1 MRRPSSL
8 RVTPLSRF
16 GAEVVGT
23 SLRSSLANEPVAA
36 QVRQA
41 LDEHGLLVFRGQSD
55 LKPEHH
61 VALGSWFGSV
71 FPLPSR
77 FQHPRAPHADVLL
90 RVSNAESEG
99 LVGVGTT
106 GWHMDGLSYAT
117 PFGVALLH
125 IAEVPRRGPTL
136 FLPLH
141 PLVETLR
148 RQQPGWE
155 RLSMRC
161 GTGKAAVHHPLLF
174 AHPRS
179 PARFGVCLGKT
190 SGLVR
195 DRGTAQESE
204 LGEAEAEAALAA
216 LDAHVA
222 AHAAAHTYAHEWRAG
237 DTLLVD
243 NLQVAHLAPPETM
256 LPPEEIGLRVLHR
269 VVVAGVEGL
278 RGIAGTAAVAAAAAG
293 G

>member
-16 GAEVVGT
+16 GAEIAGI
-23 SLRSSLANEPVAA
+23 SLRSSLASEPVAA

-41 LDEHGLLVFRGQSD
+41 LDEHGLLIFRGQSD
-55 LKPEHH
+55 LRPEHH

-77 FQHPRAPHADVLL
+77 FQHPRAPHADVL
-90 RVSNAESEG
+90 RVSNAEGEG
-99 LVGVGTT
+99 FVGVGTT

-125 IAEVPRRGPTL
+125 IAEVPRHGPTL
-136 FLPLH
+136 LLPLH

-161 GTGKAAVHHPLLF
+161 GTGEAAVHHPLLF
-174 AHPRS
+174 AHPRT

-204 LGEAEAEAALAA
+204 LGEAEVAATLAT

-222 AHAAAHTYAHEWRAG
+222 TH
-237 DTLLVD
+237 
-243 NLQVAHLAPPETM
+243 APPETM
-256 LPPEEIGLRVLHR
+256 LPPREIGLRVLHR
-269 VVVAGVEGL
+269 VVVAGVDGL
-278 RGIAGTAAVAAAAAG
+278 RGIAGTASAAG
-293 G
+293 

>member
-16 GAEVVGT
+16 GAEIAGI
-23 SLRSSLANEPVAA
+23 SLRSSLASEPVAA

-41 LDEHGLLVFRGQSD
+41 LDEHGLLIFRGQSD
-55 LKPEHH
+55 LRPEHH

-77 FQHPRAPHADVLL
+77 FQHPRAPHADVL
-90 RVSNAESEG
+90 RVSNAEGEG
-99 LVGVGTT
+99 FVGVGTT

-125 IAEVPRRGPTL
+125 IAEVPRHGPTL
-136 FLPLH
+136 LLPLH

-161 GTGKAAVHHPLLF
+161 GTGEAAVHHPLLF
-174 AHPRS
+174 AHPRT
-179 PARFGVCLGKT
+179 PARFGVCLGK
-190 SGLVR
+190 S
-195 DRGTAQESE
+195 
-204 LGEAEAEAALAA
+204 
-216 LDAHVA
+216 
-222 AHAAAHTYAHEWRAG
+222 
-237 DTLLVD
+237 
-243 NLQVAHLAPPETM
+243 
-256 LPPEEIGLRVLHR
+256 
-269 VVVAGVEGL
+269 
-278 RGIAGTAAVAAAAAG
+278 
-293 G
+293 

>member
-16 GAEVVGT
+16 GAEIAGI
-23 SLRSSLANEPVAA
+23 SLRSSLASEPVAA

-41 LDEHGLLVFRGQSD
+41 LDEHGLLIFRGQSD
-55 LKPEHH
+55 LRPEHH

-77 FQHPRAPHADVLL
+77 FQHPRAPHADVL
-90 RVSNAESEG
+90 RVSNAEGEG
-99 LVGVGTT
+99 FVGVGTT

-125 IAEVPRRGPTL
+125 IAEVPRHGPTL
-136 FLPLH
+136 LLPLH

-161 GTGKAAVHHPLLF
+161 GTGEAAVHHPLLF
-174 AHPRS
+174 AHPRT

-195 DRGTAQESE
+195 DRGTAQEGSR
-204 LGEAEAEAALAA
+204 LWG
-216 LDAHVA
+216 
-222 AHAAAHTYAHEWRAG
+222 G
-237 DTLLVD
+237 
-243 NLQVAHLAPPETM
+243 
-256 LPPEEIGLRVLHR
+256 
-269 VVVAGVEGL
+269 GVEHAGARSASRRPPRTRASRAPDGRPRRRY
-278 RGIAGTAAVAAAAAG
+278 RGGSAGTAPTWLG
-293 G
+293 SG

>member
-1 MRRPSSL
+1 MRTL

-16 GAEVVGT
+16 GAEISGI
-23 SLRSSLANEPVAA
+23 SLRSSLASEQVAA
-36 QVRQA
+36 QVRLA
-41 LDEHGLLVFRGQSD
+41 LDQHGLLLFRGQSD

-71 FPLPSR
+71 FPLPPR

-90 RVSNAESEG
+90 VSNAEGEG
-99 LVGVGTT
+99 FVGVGTS
-106 GWHMDGLSYAT
+106 GWHIDGLSYAT
-117 PFGVALLH
+117 PFGFALMH
-125 IAEVPRRGPTL
+125 IADAPRRGPTL
-136 FLPLH
+136 FMPLH

-148 RQQPGWE
+148 QQQSGWE

-161 GTGKAAVHHPLLF
+161 GTGQAAVHHPLLF
-174 AHPRS
+174 SHPRA

-204 LGEAEAEAALAA
+204 LGEVEAAAALAA
-216 LDAHVA
+216 LDAHVV
-222 AHAAAHTYAHEWRAG
+222 AHAAERAYTHEWRAG

-243 NLQVAHLAPPETM
+243 NLQVAHLAPPESQ
-256 LPPEEIGLRVLHR
+256 LPREAVGLRVLHR

-278 RGIAGTAAVAAAAAG
+278 RGLVDVGTVAARCS
-293 G
+293 